1 MNESLKIFQCLSE
14 DSKNIFSLIQKKGPL
29 TKNKLLLMTK
39 IKLTSLNR
47 FMQPLEEQGLVV
59 EVGTGA
65 STGGRKPVLYDV
77 NPSRFYLVGLDI
89 SRTYTQVIIT
99 NLKMEILDR
108 RRFLMQEC
116 FTPVKTVKTIS
127 TTLKEMLKALL
138 IDTSML
144 LGVGLGTIGPLD
156 RAEGVILNPKNFPAK
171 GWHHTWIKR
180 FLEQELALPVMI
192 DNGAN
197 TAAVAEL
204 LFGSGRNLSNIAYF
218 NCGIGIRTGVI
229 SSGTIVRTINDAE
242 DAFGHM
248 VIDVDGEQC
257 SCGNYGCIERY
268 SSIPSIVQKYGSAVK
283 KGRFS
288 AVSKPLQ
295 EINYMDICDA
305 AEQKAELAREIITDA
320 AAIFGAGLANYMN
333 LLNPDL
339 IVLSGPLIKHS
350 PLFYQVCTRIALKKY
365 YLKEEGKV
373 IFSRGGH
380 FKDSAIAVGAAA
392 MVIESYLNST
402 VLG

>member
-14 DSKNIFSLIQKKGPL
+14 ESKNIFSLIQKKGPL

-77 NPSRFYLVGLDI
+77 HPSRFYLVGLDI

-127 TTLKEMLKALL
+127 TTLKAMLKALL

-180 FLEQELALPVMI
+180 MLQQELALPVMI

>member
-108 RRFLMQEC
+108 RRFLMKEC

-156 RAEGVILNPKNFPAK
+156 RSEGVMLNPKNFPAK

-180 FLEQELALPVMI
+180 VLEQELALPVMI

-392 MVIESYLNST
+392 MVIESYLNSKI
-402 VLG
+402 LG

>member
-14 DSKNIFSLIQKKGPL
+14 ESKNIFSLIQKKGPL

-47 FMQPLEEQGLVV
+47 FMQPLEEPGLVV

-108 RRFLMQEC
+108 RRFLMKEC

-127 TTLKEMLKALL
+127 TTLKAMLKALL

-156 RAEGVILNPKNFPAK
+156 RSEGVILNPKNFPAK

-180 FLEQELALPVMI
+180 VLQQELALPVMI

>member
-14 DSKNIFSLIQKKGPL
+14 ESKNIFSLIQKKGPL

-180 FLEQELALPVMI
+180 VLEQELALPVMI

-283 KGRFS
+283 KGKFS

-339 IVLSGPLIKHS
+339 IVLSGPLIMHS

-392 MVIESYLNST
+392 MVIESYLNSK

>member
-99 NLKMEILDR
+99 NLKMEILNR

-144 LGVGLGTIGPLD
+144 LGIGLGTIGPLD

-180 FLEQELALPVMI
+180 ALQQELALPVMI

-197 TAAVAEL
+197 TAAIAEL

-350 PLFYQVCTRIALKKY
+350 ALFYQVCTRIALKKY